1 MGLFSKQTTRTLT
14 ILLLF
19 FALAMSAVGGLS
31 DILDRPLYISRQ
43 HAFADASLLLLIA
56 ILLNVMI

>member
-1 MGLFSKQTTRTLT
+1 MYFKKETTRILT

-19 FALAMSAVGGLS
+19 FALVMSSLGGLS
-31 DILDRPLYISRQ
+31 DILDKPIYISRQ

-56 ILLNVMI
+56 ILINVMV

>member
-1 MGLFSKQTTRTLT
+1 MYFSKQTTRILTL
-14 ILLLF
+14 ILVVASLF
-19 FALAMSAVGGLS
+19 LSAVGGLS
-31 DILDRPLYISRQ
+31 DILDKPIYISRQ

>member
-1 MGLFSKQTTRTLT
+1 MFFSRPTIRIVT

-19 FALAMSAVGGLS
+19 LALSMSALGGLS

-43 HAFADASLLLLIA
+43 HAFADASFLLLLA